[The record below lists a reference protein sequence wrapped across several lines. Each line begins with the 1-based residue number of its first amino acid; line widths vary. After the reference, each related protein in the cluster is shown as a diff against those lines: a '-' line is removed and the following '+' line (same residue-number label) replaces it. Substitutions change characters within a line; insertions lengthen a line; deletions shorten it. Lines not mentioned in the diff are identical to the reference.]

1 MKISSNFVIIFGIE
15 NLPPFTVLFVFLLS
29 FNGTNDASAP
39 EQMSTNFFE
48 KKRSRDG
55 VELSWVEFS
64 FSHSHLFRYFSD
76 KEKSFETESSTFG
89 NLHLCKKLKA
99 TSNARILKSK
109 DNLSELFILKTSFQK
124 AQIEIQNCDYS

>member
-39 EQMSTNFFE
+39 EQTSTNFFE
-48 KKRSRDG
+48 KRKIERWSW
-55 VELSWVEFS
+55 VELSWVWFLS
-64 FSHSHLFRYFSD
+64 LTPFQILFWQR
-76 KEKSFETESSTFG
+76 KSFETESSTFG

-109 DNLSELFILKTSFQK
+109 DNLFWIVYFENKFSKSPNWNSKLWV
-124 AQIEIQNCDYS
+124 